1 MIMFLRSGK
10 CENIS
15 FAPTHKFPSLMESI
29 GLIYSEAE
37 LSYVDKVEPNLQVKQ
52 MQLHWGTNSILWKT
66 T

>member
-1 MIMFLRSGK
+1 MIMFLPSGK

-52 MQLHWGTNSILWKT
+52 MQLH
-66 T
+66 